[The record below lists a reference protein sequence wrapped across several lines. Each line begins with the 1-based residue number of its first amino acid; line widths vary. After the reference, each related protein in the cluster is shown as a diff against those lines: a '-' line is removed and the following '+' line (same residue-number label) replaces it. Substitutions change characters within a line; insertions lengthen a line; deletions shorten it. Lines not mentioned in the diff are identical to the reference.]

1 MLATRLILSQ
11 LNKIYLCAIKLS
23 RVFYIETGILV
34 YCLVYL
40 EYMLVASSRELHFF
54 PSQLKFA
61 LPTTQKQCNIKC
73 CHSKNEI
80 VFCFSD
86 KT

>member
-11 LNKIYLCAIKLS
+11 LNKIYLCVIKWS

-40 EYMLVASSRELHFF
+40 EYKLVASSRKLHLF
-54 PSQLKFA
+54 PKPIKVCSNYNTETVQYQM
-61 LPTTQKQCNIKC
+61 LPQPK
-73 CHSKNEI
+73 
-80 VFCFSD
+80 
-86 KT
+86 